1 MLSENQLRVHDTTNI
16 TLAAFQSGVSVFNL
30 PINILNVDTFY
41 LILVAYVEGGV
52 DPAVVVKHLAVHT
65 GGGL

>member
-1 MLSENQLRVHDTTNI
+1 MLSENQLGVHDTTNV
-16 TLAAFQSGVSVFNL
+16 TLAAFQSGVSVFI
-30 PINILNVDTFY
+30 PIMNIRHVDTFY